1 MLVTG
6 ILLTVIAFIG
16 LLIVGIAEDH
26 ENEDIGFIT
35 FLTFI
40 VCVGVFLIL
49 GAIAIKQPTE
59 KSLKDNTLSI
69 EVTQEIINGQEI
81 SRDTIYI
88 FTPKK

>member
-6 ILLTVIAFIG
+6 IFLTVVT
-16 LLIVGIAEDH
+16 LLALVILFLSDRD
-26 ENEDIGFIT
+26 NEDIGFIIWIT
-35 FLTFI
+35 MVL
-40 VCVGVFLIL
+40 CVGIFLIL